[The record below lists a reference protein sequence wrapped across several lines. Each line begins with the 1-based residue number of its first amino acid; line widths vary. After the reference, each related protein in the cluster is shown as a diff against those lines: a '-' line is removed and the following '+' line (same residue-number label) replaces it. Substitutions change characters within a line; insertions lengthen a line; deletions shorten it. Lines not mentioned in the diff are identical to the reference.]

1 MTILEAL
8 AARRTALHADRA
20 ESSRPLSD
28 DFEEIGLAGEV
39 AFGTFSGVC
48 PDFSDRPNGDDG
60 YDFKVPLLYRVE
72 VKSTK
77 PGRNLIHREDKPLAA
92 DIYVLAEV
100 DGDRTTL
107 VGWCWR
113 KTLAEAEV
121 RILAAGGFPSL
132 FVAREN
138 LRPMS
143 ELEERLWRVPA

>member
-1 MTILEAL
+1 MTIIETL

-28 DFEEIGLAGEV
+28 DFDEIGLAGEV
-39 AFGTFSGVC
+39 AFGTFSGLC
-48 PDFSDRPNGDDG
+48 PDFSDRPKGDDG

-72 VKSTK
+72 VRSTK

-121 RILAAGGFPSL
+121 RVLQDGGPPSH
-132 FVAREN
+132 FVPRSA
-138 LRPMS
+138 LRPMG
-143 ELEERLWRVPA
+143 ELEERLWKVK

>member
-1 MTILEAL
+1 MTIIETL

-28 DFEEIGLAGEV
+28 DFDEIGLAGEV
-39 AFGTFSGVC
+39 AFGTFSGLC
-48 PDFSDRPNGDDG
+48 PDFSDRPKGDDG

-72 VKSTK
+72 VRSTK

-121 RILAAGGFPSL
+121 RVLQDGGPPSH
-132 FVAREN
+132 FVPRNA
-138 LRPMS
+138 LRPMG
-143 ELEERLWRVPA
+143 ELEERLWKVK